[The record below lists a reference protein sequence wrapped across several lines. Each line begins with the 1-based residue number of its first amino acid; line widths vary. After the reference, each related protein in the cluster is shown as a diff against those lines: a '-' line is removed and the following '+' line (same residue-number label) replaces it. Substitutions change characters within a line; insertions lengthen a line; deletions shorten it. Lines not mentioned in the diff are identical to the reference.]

1 MNNGS
6 AVAKTV
12 WTEAD
17 FDAMDWHDNAI
28 HAIAVEPVPDNP
40 GRLLVDLDYIVE
52 WVSPTSPPTTL
63 DFWICPATLVFDPAW
78 DLTTDVDMRGWA
90 FQLFLNEIT
99 RSDPTNAVTISGPC
113 PVTASR
119 SKSAH
124 PASRSTCAAR
134 RSSATAP
141 GSRSRNGEDSPSPVP
156 RTGLS
161 CRAGWMP

>member
-1 MNNGS
+1 MNNGP

-40 GRLLVDLDYIVE
+40 GRLLVDLDYIVG
-52 WVSPTSPPTTL
+52 WVSPTSPATTL

-90 FQLFLNEIT
+90 FQLHLNEIT
-99 RSDPTNAVTISGPC
+99 RSEPDERGNYEWTLTGDRFTIEVGSTSFTQYLRRPPIFSGGPWLS
-113 PVTASR
+113 VEKRGGFSF
-119 SKSAH
+119 
-124 PASRSTCAAR
+124 AR
-134 RSSATAP
+134 EAY
-141 GSRSRNGEDSPSPVP
+141 G
-156 RTGLS
+156 
-161 CRAGWMP
+161 

>member
-1 MNNGS
+1 MNNGP

-12 WTEAD
+12 CTEAD

-40 GRLLVDLDYIVE
+40 GRLLVDLDYIIE

-90 FQLFLNEIT
+90 FQLHLNEIT
-99 RSDPTNAVTISGPC
+99 RSEPDERGNYEWTLSGDRFTIEVGSPGFTQYLRRPPIFSDGPWLS
-113 PVTASR
+113 VEERGGFSF
-119 SKSAH
+119 
-124 PASRSTCAAR
+124 AR
-134 RSSATAP
+134 EAYRL
-141 GSRSRNGEDSPSPVP
+141 EQ
-156 RTGLS
+156 
-161 CRAGWMP
+161 